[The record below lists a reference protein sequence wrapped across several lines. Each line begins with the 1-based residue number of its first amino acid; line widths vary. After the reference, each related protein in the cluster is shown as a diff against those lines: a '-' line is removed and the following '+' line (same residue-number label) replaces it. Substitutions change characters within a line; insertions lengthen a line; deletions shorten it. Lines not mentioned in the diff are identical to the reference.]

1 MQGHMQEYMQGDNM
15 TADTKASMKKE
26 KGIWLFAH
34 GSIAQG
40 SIAKGAEQR
49 FIGQKDTEL
58 SSGGREDF
66 EALSQRFV
74 EELGDTRPKAFFCSD
89 MSCAVSCADILRR
102 AFRPAGGTMP
112 VIADHGFRDQ
122 NFGAWEG
129 LTREEVEK
137 RYPGALEERA
147 RDICGYAPMGGE
159 SLDML
164 KSRAL
169 MALVRARLHTPEGII
184 VIVGH
189 PRFNRCIL
197 ADYLALPLKEAFSI
211 PQPYLAQSFLENR

>member
-1 MQGHMQEYMQGDNM
+1 M

-26 KGIWLFAH
+26 QGIWLIAH
-34 GSIAQG
+34 GSLALGPLAHG
-40 SIAKGAEQR
+40 SDQR
-49 FIGQKDTEL
+49 FIGHKDTEL
-58 SSGGREDF
+58 SSGGKEDF
-66 EALSQRFV
+66 EALSQRFA
-74 EELGDTRPKAFFCSD
+74 EELGDTRPEAFFCSD
-89 MSCAVSCADILRR
+89 MSCAVTCADILRR

-112 VIADHGFRDQ
+112 VIADRGFRNQ

-137 RYPGALEERA
+137 RYPGALEEMA
-147 RDICGYAPMGGE
+147 QDMCGYAPIGGE

-189 PRFNRCIL
+189 PAFNRCIL
-197 ADYLALPLKEAFSI
+197 ADYLALPLKEAFSL